1 MRTLATIAL
10 SFAAG
15 VFAAVLL
22 GVGVWQLWAAGAC
35 LLVGLV
41 LLGLKRTMPARLRL
55 RGMLILFA
63 LCGALV
69 YTALFQALVQ
79 APVTAR
85 CGQMGEFSGTVL
97 SRPVETEWGV
107 RVTIRLSGSAAK
119 AEVYADAEYAGL
131 EPGQQLSGTAQ
142 WQDAARIRENDVTA
156 FTSRGVFALL
166 YARGPLTA
174 EEGSAGSIRWLPQRA
189 VYALREKI
197 AAIWPDGDT
206 AAFVTAELTGDRS
219 GMAEEDAAVMTQ
231 AGGAHL
237 FAVSGLHCAFLV
249 SLLGLLLP
257 VRRRAL
263 GAGLSM
269 AVLLFYMVM
278 VGLTPS
284 VVRACIMQIFLLAA
298 PLLRRESDGLTSLSA
313 ALLVILLANPF
324 AAAGVSLQLSFAA
337 TLGLVCFSQRLSGFF
352 KGLYRGK
359 KRPVRA
365 VVSFVA
371 ANLSASLAAMVF
383 TIPLT
388 ACYFNTFSLIA
399 PLSNLLI
406 LPAAGWSFML
416 AFVATLAGF
425 LWLPAA
431 RVLGWGVWALVRYV
445 LWMAS
450 ALTRLPGHALYFS
463 NRYLKYWLVYA
474 YALFTACAITG
485 ERRRKYAVA
494 AALAAMTL
502 LLTVG
507 LNVRLSRCGEMN
519 AMAVN
524 VGQGQCTL
532 LYAGDQAVVV
542 DCGSSNSYVDA
553 GSRAADQLES
563 MGIHRLRAV
572 AVTHYHADHTNG
584 LYQLLFLFIFD
595 NIIPIHN
602 PNLTIK
608 GSKGIAN
615 TMEKN
620 GIEVMYVRRT
630 VECPLGGAVLS
641 LYPPVGE
648 GDLNEQG
655 LTALCSAGD
664 FDVLITGDMA
674 GSTERKLVG
683 QYDLPDI
690 EVLMVGHHGSRYSSS
705 QELLQAVR
713 PETAIISVG
722 DNSYG
727 HPTQEAMDRLSQ
739 AGAEIYRTDRQ
750 GNILVTVHGGD

>member
-1 MRTLATIAL
+1 M
-10 SFAAG
+10 
-15 VFAAVLL
+15 
-22 GVGVWQLWAAGAC
+22 
-35 LLVGLV
+35 
-41 LLGLKRTMPARLRL
+41 
-55 RGMLILFA
+55 
-63 LCGALV
+63 
-69 YTALFQALVQ
+69 
-79 APVTAR
+79 
-85 CGQMGEFSGTVL
+85 
-97 SRPVETEWGV
+97 
-107 RVTIRLSGSAAK
+107 
-119 AEVYADAEYAGL
+119 
-131 EPGQQLSGTAQ
+131 
-142 WQDAARIRENDVTA
+142 TA

-231 AGGAHL
+231 AGVAHL

-313 ALLVILLANPF
+313 ALLVILLADPF

-406 LPAAGWSFML
+406 VPAAGWSFML

-563 MGIHRLRAV
+563 MGIHRSGRGRDPLSRRPHQRPVSV
-572 AVTHYHADHTNG
+572 AGPV
-584 LYQLLFLFIFD
+584 
-595 NIIPIHN
+595 
-602 PNLTIK
+602 
-608 GSKGIAN
+608 
-615 TMEKN
+615 
-620 GIEVMYVRRT
+620 
-630 VECPLGGAVLS
+630 GGAD
-641 LYPPVGE
+641 PV
-648 GDLNEQG
+648 
-655 LTALCSAGD
+655 SAGYRGR
-664 FDVLITGDMA
+664 IRREGAAAAA
-674 GSTERKLVG
+674 GGGERHRGGVCP
-683 QYDLPDI
+683 PDGG
-690 EVLMVGHHGSRYSSS
+690 VSAGRG
-705 QELLQAVR
+705 
-713 PETAIISVG
+713 
-722 DNSYG
+722 
-727 HPTQEAMDRLSQ
+727 
-739 AGAEIYRTDRQ
+739 GAEP
-750 GNILVTVHGGD
+750 LSPGGGGRPQ